1 MKEAERKIAIV
12 ATIGI
17 LICMLII
24 TFTNQAKA
32 QVDPAKRYAKEWRSN
47 SFESRMKSNKGFTM
61 QGAKSGLKQAKKDRK
76 QTAKRERYYSR
87 VEAVRNKT
95 ARLK

>member
-1 MKEAERKIAIV
+1 MKEAERKLAIV

-24 TFTNQAKA
+24 TFTNQATA
-32 QVDPAKRYAKEWRSN
+32 QVDPAKRYAREWRSN
-47 SFESRMKSNKGFTM
+47 SFEPRLKSNKAFTI

-95 ARLK
+95 LSVK